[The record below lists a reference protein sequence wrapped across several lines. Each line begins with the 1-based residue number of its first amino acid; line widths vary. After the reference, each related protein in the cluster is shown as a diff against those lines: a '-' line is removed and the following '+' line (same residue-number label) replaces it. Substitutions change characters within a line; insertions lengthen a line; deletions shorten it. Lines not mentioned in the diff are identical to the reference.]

1 MEKEVKSFSNRAII
15 TQSNSLINAKYEL
28 TEIQQKLL
36 LLSIAQVDSKNNDE
50 FFRFSLTIAELEKN

>member
-36 LLSIAQVDSKNNDE
+36 LLSIAQVDSKNDDE